1 MDPRFK
7 FWRYITCL
15 YVLDCVTDPKS
26 SLMIYFSYL
35 QTHDLMIFSVYY
47 ILISDEGSFVLNLL
61 HTLDEL
67 YGYFYKRRCF
77 ISYPPLSLYSWLP
90 EIMICLLGL
99 AHHTAAGE
107 VLGPISELG
116 PRRHEGLG
124 CVPLML
130 YLSLVLTF

>member
-1 MDPRFK
+1 MLTYLRLSPILLVFTRIGPAWPGCLMDPRFK

-47 ILISDEGSFVLNLL
+47 MLISDEGSFVLNLL

-67 YGYFYKRRCF
+67 YGYSYNRKCF
-77 ISYPPLSLYSWLP
+77 ISYPPLSLYS
-90 EIMICLLGL
+90 
-99 AHHTAAGE
+99 
-107 VLGPISELG
+107 
-116 PRRHEGLG
+116 
-124 CVPLML
+124 
-130 YLSLVLTF
+130 